1 MAQPA
6 QAATE
11 QAATAAK
18 QSRMGRRLLA
28 IPKGVT
34 VTIDATSVQ
43 VQGPKG
49 KLTRHIPTGVTI
61 KREGDGLRIDASSAG
76 RGGARLQGL
85 VRAMLATLIK
95 GAVDGYERIL
105 ELVGTGYRAEV
116 KGKTIHFNLGFSHP
130 KTFALPAEISANI
143 PADSKGTQLIL
154 TSPDKASLG
163 QAAATI
169 RSFRPP
175 EPYGGKGIRYR
186 GENIRRKA
194 GKAGKAKG
202 GK

>member
-1 MAQPA
+1 MTD
-6 QAATE
+6 QAV
-11 QAATAAK
+11 AAASVSK
-18 QSRMGRRLLA
+18 QSRVGRRPLPV
-28 IPKGVT
+28 PKGVT
-34 VTIDATSVQ
+34 VTVDGRTVH

-49 KLTRHIPTGVTI
+49 KLTRPIPEHVVV
-61 KREGDGLRIDASSAG
+61 KRDGDALKIDASAAG
-76 RGGARLQGL
+76 RGESRLQGL
-85 VRAMLATLIK
+85 VRALLATLIK
-95 GAVDGYERIL
+95 GAVDGYERTL

-116 KGKTIHFNLGFSHP
+116 RGKIINFSLGFSHP
-130 KTFALPAEISANI
+130 KQFPLPPDVSAVV
-143 PADSKGTQLIL
+143 PPDSKGTVLIL
-154 TSPDKASLG
+154 SSPDKATLG

-186 GENIRRKA
+186 GEAIRRKA